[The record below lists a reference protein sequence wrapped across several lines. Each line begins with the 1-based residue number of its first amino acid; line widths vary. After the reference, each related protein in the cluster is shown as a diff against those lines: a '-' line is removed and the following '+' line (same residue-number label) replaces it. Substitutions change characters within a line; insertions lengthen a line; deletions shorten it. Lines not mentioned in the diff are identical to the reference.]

1 MFYKGNLYDVLIVGA
16 GPAGMMAAYRAASF
30 SEDRRRILLLEKNA
44 EAGKKL
50 LLAGSGQCN
59 LTHAGKID
67 DFLSHYGRQG
77 RFVKP
82 ALLHFT
88 NADLVQFF
96 SQRGLPCQER
106 EDGKIFPKTYQSR
119 DVRRLFLQALAEKK
133 VEIQYQQNVRE
144 IHLGEKLFQV
154 ETENCSFQ
162 TRKLILTTG
171 GQSYPGTGST
181 GDGFRLAE
189 RLSHTITPLAPALTP
204 VYVRDFT
211 LASCAGISLPQTPF
225 VLWRGGRKIASYR
238 GDLLITHVG
247 LSGPGIL
254 DSSRDFQKGDTL
266 SLLFGSEERLLEILR
281 EKGGRELRKILSEK
295 MGLPQR
301 LAETLLSQAGIF
313 LQRRGCD
320 VTRDERKLLCNNV
333 LQPTFEIARLGNFR
347 EAMVTKGGV
356 ALSEVNRQ
364 TMESRLVSG
373 LFFAG
378 EILDVDGDTGGYNL
392 QFAFSSGFLAGEAS
406 QEE

>member
-1 MFYKGNLYDVLIVGA
+1 MDDVLIVGA
-16 GPAGMMAAYRAASF
+16 GPAGIMAAYRAASC
-30 SEDRRRILLLEKNA
+30 SEGQCRIILLEKNT

-50 LLAGSGQCN
+50 LLSGSGQCN

-67 DFLSHYGRQG
+67 DFLSHYGCQG

-82 ALLHFT
+82 ALFHFT
-88 NADLVQFF
+88 NVDLVQFF
-96 SQRGLPCQER
+96 SQRGLPCLER
-106 EDGKIFPKTYQSR
+106 EDGKIFPQTYQSR
-119 DVRRLFLQALAEKK
+119 DVRRLLLQALAEKR

-144 IHLGEKLFQV
+144 IRYLGERHFQV
-154 ETENCSFQ
+154 ETENRSFQ

-204 VYVRDFT
+204 VYVRDFA
-211 LASCAGISLPQTPF
+211 LASCAGISLPQTLIA
-225 VLWRGGRKIASYR
+225 LWRGGRKITQHR

-254 DSSRDFQKGDTL
+254 DFSRDFQKGDTL
-266 SLLFGSEERLLEILR
+266 SLLLGSEECLLETLR

-295 MGLPQR
+295 LGLPQR
-301 LAETLLSQAGIF
+301 LADTLFVQAKLSPQ
-313 LQRRGCD
+313 LRGCD
-320 VTRDERKLLCNNV
+320 LTRSQRQTLCQHV
-333 LQPTFEIARLGNFR
+333 LQPSLEIARLGNFR

-356 ALSEVNRQ
+356 ALSEVNRL
-364 TMESRLVSG
+364 TMESRLLPG

-392 QFAFSSGFLAGEAS
+392 QFAFSSGYLAGG
-406 QEE
+406 Q